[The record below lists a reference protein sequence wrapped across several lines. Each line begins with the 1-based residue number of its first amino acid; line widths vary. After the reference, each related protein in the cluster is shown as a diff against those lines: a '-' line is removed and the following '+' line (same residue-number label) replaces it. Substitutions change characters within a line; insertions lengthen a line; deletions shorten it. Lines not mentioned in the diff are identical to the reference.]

1 MTKIA
6 IIGFGVVGSGV
17 YEVIRTNSTDI
28 TKNSGTELDI
38 GYILD
43 IRDFSSHKESNL
55 FVDDISVIL
64 ADEDVEIVVETMGG
78 LEPANTFTRRCLE
91 AGKSVVSSN
100 KELVATYGD
109 ELFTIAKEHNCRYMY
124 EAAVGGGI
132 PIIRPL
138 ANCLAANR
146 IDMIAGIL
154 NGTTNYILTRMFK
167 ENASFESAL
176 KEAQEKGYAEK
187 DPTADVEGLDT
198 GKKICILSSMIN
210 GEKINHEDVHTE
222 GITKITAEDTEY
234 ASKLGYVIKLIG
246 MCKRIDD
253 KFAVIV
259 APMLVDVDSP
269 LAGIDDVFNGIM
281 VTGNMLGDALF
292 YGRGAGKLPTASAVV
307 ADVIDIAKNKGIVFN
322 PPWTKAKKSALV
334 PTCDIES
341 AFYIRLKTDSMEK
354 LVTYVDEKFVNC
366 IKVSEKPD
374 ELAVITEKQTVGEV
388 DEALKNIPAK
398 LMSKIMIMA

>member
-64 ADEDVEIVVETMGG
+64 ADKDVEIVVETMGG

-109 ELFTIAKEHNCRYMY
+109 ELFAIAKEHNCRYMY

>member
-64 ADEDVEIVVETMGG
+64 ADEDIEIVVETMGG

-109 ELFTIAKEHNCRYMY
+109 ELFAIAKEHNCRYMY

-253 KFAVIV
+253 KYAVIV

-307 ADVIDIAKNKGIVFN
+307 ADVIDIAKNKGTVFN
-322 PPWTKAKKSALV
+322 PPWTKAEKSALV
-334 PTCDIES
+334 PTRDIES
-341 AFYIRLKTDSMEK
+341 AFYIRLKTDSMEN
-354 LVTYVDEKFVNC
+354 LIAYVDEKFANC

-388 DEALKNIPAK
+388 DEALKNIPANI
-398 LMSKIMIMA
+398 MSKIMIMA

>member
-17 YEVIRTNSTDI
+17 YEVIRTNAADI
-28 TKNSGTELDI
+28 NKNSGTELDI

-43 IRDFSSHKESNL
+43 IRDFSSHKESKL
-55 FVDDISVIL
+55 FVNDINDIL
-64 ADEDVEIVVETMGG
+64 SDSEVEIVVETMGG

-109 ELFTIAKEHNCRYMY
+109 ELFQIAKEHNCKYMY

-146 IDMIAGIL
+146 VDMVAGIL

-167 ENASFESAL
+167 DNASFESAL

-210 GEKINHEDVHTE
+210 GEKINHEDVYTE
-222 GITKITAEDTEY
+222 GITKITAADTEY
-234 ASKLGYVIKLIG
+234 AAKFGYVIKLIG
-246 MCKRIDD
+246 MCKRIED

-259 APMLVDVDSP
+259 APMLVDIDSP

-307 ADVIDIAKNKGIVFN
+307 ADIIDIAKNKGGVFN
-322 PPWTKAKKSALV
+322 PPWTKAKENALV
-334 PTCDIES
+334 PTSDIEA
-341 AFYIRLKTDSMEK
+341 AFYIRLKSDNMDE
-354 LVTYVDEKFVNC
+354 LLTYVDEKLANN
-366 IKVSEKPD
+366 IKLHEQTD
-374 ELAVITEKQTVGEV
+374 ELAIITDTMTIANADAVF
-388 DEALKNIPAK
+388 KNIPAE

>member
-17 YEVIRTNSTDI
+17 YEVIRTNTADI

-43 IRDFSSHKESNL
+43 IRDFSSHKESKL
-55 FVDDISVIL
+55 FVNDISTIV
-64 ADEDVEIVVETMGG
+64 ADDEIEIVVETMGG

-109 ELFTIAKEHNCRYMY
+109 ELFAIAKEHGCKYMY

-146 IDMIAGIL
+146 VDMIAGIL

-167 ENASFESAL
+167 DNASFESAL
-176 KEAQEKGYAEK
+176 KEAQDKGYAEK

-210 GEKINHEDVHTE
+210 GEKINHEDVYTE

-234 ASKLGYVIKLIG
+234 AAKFGYVIKLIG
-246 MCKRIDD
+246 MCKRIED

-307 ADVIDIAKNKGIVFN
+307 ADVIDIAKNKGGVFN
-322 PPWTKAKKSALV
+322 PPWTEAKSNALIS
-334 PTCDIES
+334 TDDIEA
-341 AFYIRLKTDSMEK
+341 AFYLRLKSDDMSK
-354 LVTYVDEKFVNC
+354 LISYVDDNFANN
-366 IKVSEKPD
+366 IKLHEQPS
-374 ELAVITEKQTVGEV
+374 ELAIITDIQAVG
-388 DEALKNIPAK
+388 DINSKLRDIPAE

>member
-109 ELFTIAKEHNCRYMY
+109 ELFAIAKEHNCRYMY

-322 PPWTKAKKSALV
+322 PPWTKAQKSALV

-388 DEALKNIPAK
+388 DEALENIPAK